1 MKATLPLTLLTLFGA
16 AGCQVAI
23 PVAGAIVVSEEFQ
36 DNAVSTTVPE
46 KTEVV
51 WPSVLSSL
59 SGMTDALIHR
69 DDDHYAAHT
78 RVDSGVV
85 TVHVWQP
92 DNGETQIRVAAKKYL
107 MYNNELSQMVMDRIV
122 NELRAAK

>member
-1 MKATLPLTLLTLFGA
+1 MKATLPLALLTLFGA
-16 AGCQVAI
+16 AGCHVAL
-23 PVAGAIVVSEEFQ
+23 PVAGAVVVSEEFQ

-46 KTEVV
+46 KTKVV

-69 DDDHYAAHT
+69 DDEHHAAHT
-78 RVDSGVV
+78 RIDSGVV

-92 DNGETQIRVAAKKYL
+92 DTGETQIRVAAKKFL
-107 MYNNELSQMVMDRIV
+107 VYNHELSQMVMDRIV